1 MNFDQLKTF
10 HHVAQAGSFTLA
22 ARELF
27 LTQPAVSQ
35 QVKALELFLGT
46 TLFDRSGK
54 QVRLTSEGE
63 ILLSYT
69 GRLFHLYDEI
79 EAIFSHMQDL
89 KKGKVTIG
97 STAVI
102 GTYFLPRTIGR
113 YNKRYPGIELDLK
126 MGNSN
131 TVHSMLADGK
141 IDLGFA
147 GKIRPHAGFAGT
159 LIHRERLFMVVSPEH
174 AIAAKRSVAADELL
188 KIPFIWREKGTQ
200 TRELVSQ
207 WFVKKAGRNYPT
219 NSIEL
224 HNIEAAKRMAAEGYG
239 ITVVPE
245 ISVRREMHL
254 GLLKRIAL
262 RGFDLTFDY
271 YLFFLKGKILSRAAE
286 AFLATVADDKLLS
299 HAAGLKK
306 TAANNAWSQLAR
318 L

>member
-147 GKIRPHAGFAGT
+147 GKIRP
-159 LIHRERLFMVVSPEH
+159 
-174 AIAAKRSVAADELL
+174 
-188 KIPFIWREKGTQ
+188 
-200 TRELVSQ
+200 
-207 WFVKKAGRNYPT
+207 
-219 NSIEL
+219 
-224 HNIEAAKRMAAEGYG
+224 
-239 ITVVPE
+239 
-245 ISVRREMHL
+245 
-254 GLLKRIAL
+254 
-262 RGFDLTFDY
+262 
-271 YLFFLKGKILSRAAE
+271 
-286 AFLATVADDKLLS
+286 
-299 HAAGLKK
+299 
-306 TAANNAWSQLAR
+306 
-318 L
+318 

>member
-10 HHVAQAGSFTLA
+10 HHVARAGSFTLA

-35 QVKALELFLGT
+35 QIKALEFFLGI

-63 ILLSYT
+63 VLLSYT
-69 GRLFHLYDEI
+69 DRLFHLYDEI
-79 EAIFSHMQDL
+79 ETIFSRMQEL
-89 KKGKVTIG
+89 KKGKITIG

-102 GTYFLPRTIGR
+102 GTYFLPRIIGQ
-113 YNKRYPGIELDLK
+113 YNKKYPGIKIDLK
-126 MGNSN
+126 VGNSN
-131 TVHSMLADGK
+131 TVHSMLNDSK
-141 IDLGFA
+141 VDLGFA
-147 GKIRPHAGFAGT
+147 GKIKTHAGFEGT
-159 LIHRERLFMVVSPEH
+159 LIHRERFLMVVSPEH
-174 AIAAKRSVAADELL
+174 TIAAKRSVSADDLI

-207 WFVKKAGRNYPT
+207 WFVKKGGRNYPS

-224 HNIEAAKRMAAEGYG
+224 HNIEAAKRMVVEGYG

-254 GLLKRIAL
+254 GLLKSIDL
-262 RGFDLTFDY
+262 KGFDLTFDY
-271 YLFFLKGKILSRAAE
+271 YLFYLKGKILSRAAE
-286 AFLATVADDKLLS
+286 AFLATAADEKLLS

-306 TAANNAWSQLAR
+306 QMQTAR
-318 L
+318 VK

>member
-10 HHVAQAGSFTLA
+10 HHVAQTGSFTLA

-27 LTQPAVSQ
+27 ITQPAVSQ
-35 QVKALELFLGT
+35 QIKALEFFLGI

-54 QVRLTSEGE
+54 QVRLSSEGE

-69 GRLFHLYDEI
+69 GRLFHIYDEI

-102 GTYFLPRTIGR
+102 GTYFLPRIIGQ

-131 TVHSMLADGK
+131 MVHSMLADGK

-147 GKIRPHAGFAGT
+147 GKVGTHPGFAGT
-159 LIHRERLFMVVSPEH
+159 LIHRERLLLVVSPEH
-174 AIAAKRSVAADELL
+174 AIAAKRSVAADELI

-207 WFVKKAGRNYPT
+207 WFVRNAGRNYPA

-239 ITVVPE
+239 ITIVPE

-254 GLLKRIAL
+254 GLLKSIAL
-262 RGFDLTFDY
+262 KGFDLTFDY
-271 YLFFLKGKILSRAAE
+271 YLFFMKGKILSKAAE
-286 AFLATVADDKLLS
+286 AFLAMVADDKLLS
-299 HAAGLKK
+299 HAADLKK
-306 TAANNAWSQLAR
+306 QVETARS
-318 L
+318 

>member
-10 HHVAQAGSFTLA
+10 HQVAQTGSFTLA
-22 ARELF
+22 AGELF

-35 QVKALELFLGT
+35 QIKALEFFLGV

-69 GRLFHLYDEI
+69 DRLFDLHDEI
-79 EAIFSHMQDL
+79 DAIFSHMQDL

-102 GTYFLPRTIGR
+102 GTYFLPRIIGQ
-113 YNKRYPGIELDLK
+113 YNKRYPGIKLDLK

-131 TVHSMLADGK
+131 IVHSLLADGK
-141 IDLGFA
+141 IDLCFA
-147 GKIRPHAGFAGT
+147 GKIRTHSGFAGT
-159 LIHRERLFMVVSPEH
+159 LIHRERLLLVVSPEH
-174 AIAAKRSVAADELL
+174 AIATKPTVSVDALI

-207 WFVKKAGRNYPT
+207 WFVKKAGRNYPA

-224 HNIEAAKRMAAEGYG
+224 HNIEAAKRMAVEGYG
-239 ITVVPE
+239 ITIVPE
-245 ISVRREMHL
+245 ISVRREIHL
-254 GLLKRIAL
+254 GLLKSLAL
-262 RGFDLTFDY
+262 KGFDLTFDY
-271 YLFFLKGKILSRAAE
+271 YLFFLKGKILSKAAE
-286 AFLATVADDKLLS
+286 AFLAMVADDKLFS
-299 HAAGLKK
+299 HAEGLKK
-306 TAANNAWSQLAR
+306 QVQTARRQ
-318 L
+318 

>member
-10 HHVAQAGSFTLA
+10 HHVAQTGSFTLA
-22 ARELF
+22 AGELF

-35 QVKALELFLGT
+35 QIKALEFFLGV
-46 TLFDRSGK
+46 TLFDRSNK

-69 GRLFHLYDEI
+69 DRLFHLYDEI
-79 EAIFSHMQDL
+79 DAIFSHMQDL
-89 KKGKVTIG
+89 KKGKITIG

-102 GTYFLPRTIGR
+102 GTYFLPRIIGQ
-113 YNKRYPGIELDLK
+113 YNKRYPGIKLDLK

-141 IDLGFA
+141 IDLCFA
-147 GKIRPHAGFAGT
+147 GKIRTHSGFAGT
-159 LIHRERLFMVVSPEH
+159 LIHQERLLLVVSPEN
-174 AIAAKRSVAADELL
+174 AIATKLTVSVNDLI

-200 TRELVSQ
+200 TRELVNQ
-207 WFVKKAGRNYPT
+207 WFVKKAGRNYPA

-224 HNIEAAKRMAAEGYG
+224 HNIEAAKRMAVEGYG
-239 ITVVPE
+239 ITIVPE

-262 RGFDLTFDY
+262 KGFELTFDY
-271 YLFFLKGKILSRAAE
+271 YLFFLKDKILSKAAE
-286 AFLATVADDKLLS
+286 TFLAMVADDKLFS
-299 HAAGLKK
+299 HAADLKK
-306 TAANNAWSQLAR
+306 QVQTARS
-318 L
+318 